1 MTLSNYKWQDAEQ
14 QFMSA
19 VDSELGSVAFPALE
33 QNRYYAEFLAS
44 KATAAPYVAPPPPA
58 PMTTEQKVDQLLSD
72 YGLTRNELRAALSAK
87 ATKK

>member
-33 QNRYYAEFLAS
+33 QNR
-44 KATAAPYVAPPPPA
+44 
-58 PMTTEQKVDQLLSD
+58 
-72 YGLTRNELRAALSAK
+72 
-87 ATKK
+87 